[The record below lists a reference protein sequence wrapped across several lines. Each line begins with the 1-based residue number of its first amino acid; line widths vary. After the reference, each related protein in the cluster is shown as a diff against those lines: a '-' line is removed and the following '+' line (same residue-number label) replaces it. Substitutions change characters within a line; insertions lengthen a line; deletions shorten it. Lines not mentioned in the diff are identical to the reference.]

1 MLGFLAI
8 IVILLPAMRF
18 ASLICDNSS
27 VTQQMK
33 VPRLLETSLILW
45 NLSSL
50 KKKKKTSKIH
60 IQESVFFVCQM
71 NQFKISRIT
80 EGGYTYA
87 AVVCLFLRRLPR
99 KKLLCTQVLLV
110 LLSAA
115 CLPSSLVKLD
125 ANFVFFY
132 AL

>member
-8 IVILLPAMRF
+8 IVILLPAMRS

-50 KKKKKTSKIH
+50 KKKKNLQNPHSRECVFCLSN
-60 IQESVFFVCQM
+60 ESVQ
-71 NQFKISRIT
+71 NIS
-80 EGGYTYA
+80 
-87 AVVCLFLRRLPR
+87 
-99 KKLLCTQVLLV
+99 
-110 LLSAA
+110 
-115 CLPSSLVKLD
+115 
-125 ANFVFFY
+125 NN
-132 AL
+132 